1 MAWGDG
7 VPDRIYIADTIFEI
21 GVGQTLTVVDDW
33 IGIGLQDFYVNDG
46 HHPVDDPGPIFIN
59 RGSVIVTSASE
70 RDPVENW
77 VRGIDHDSE
86 ISSYFMNSSFVNAAG
101 ATFSVS
107 HTSLTGKATGFY
119 SGQFSADF
127 TNHGLFE
134 VSSAHRAIGIEN
146 WNGNR
151 LDRQDPINFHFLNT
165 GHLDVVGANE
175 AFGALFYNG
184 AYATNAG
191 SISATGGQRAW
202 GVLMFGHA
210 PELVNSGSITAT
222 QTAGVE
228 DSVGVY
234 VSGGAF
240 GSRLVN
246 SGTITA
252 DVAIREND
260 FDTVRRS
267 GADLIENSGSIFGD
281 IELSFAQDEIRNS
294 GVIQGDVSFGDQ
306 DDLFLGATGRLLGE
320 LSMGGGDDRV
330 ESGLADD
337 RVSGGDGRDWIDGG
351 AGSDEID
358 GDAGDDLLFGGEGDD
373 VLRGGAGHDFLFGG
387 AGDDVLEAAEG
398 DGLDGGEGDDL
409 YRLGGD
415 RDVVILGAY
424 AGNDQVEGFDVST
437 DRFSIS
443 GAFLSATLEGGDTR
457 LTHAGGSILVRNI
470 AGLSL
475 SQWNALIDSA
485 PSLGG
490 EAGVYRVGGDADEEI
505 TGGAGDDL
513 LYGGPGHDILR
524 GGDGA
529 DRLIDREGAG
539 ALHGGAGNDV
549 LIGGD
554 GGFLIEGG
562 DGDDLLQAGGGD
574 DQLHGGLGEDTI
586 FGGAGDDH
594 ITGGTGAN
602 HLYGGDGD
610 DFIAGGDGID
620 VINGNAGRDVIRGGS
635 GDDWLGDGG
644 EDDLIYGEDG
654 NDNITVYGRAQAF
667 GGSGRDIMGAE
678 GDYAVLHGEGDN
690 DVLNGGWTIGT
701 HLYGGDGDDRIITG
715 LLGGHAFGGDGD
727 DWLGASDY
735 DAVLQGGAGNDDM
748 HGIRSA
754 MVTADYSDAAG
765 YVTVDLRIQDWQD
778 THSSGSD
785 RLSSIGNLTGSAY
798 GDVLTGDGG
807 RNVLS
812 GELGADRLN
821 GDGGADWLIGGEG
834 GDTLNGG
841 DGNDVLVGEAGEDHL
856 DGGAS
861 ADVAVF
867 AAPRSLYTITVAGG
881 VTTVSGPEGTD
892 RLTNVERLHFAD
904 GVYAANGA
912 APAGAVTGT
921 AQADVLTGGQGDD
934 ILLGGAGDDVITP
947 GWGFDTVHG
956 GDGIDTVVLGGNHG
970 EYRISHFGGVT
981 TIIASWQTLT
991 LSGVERLQF
1000 DTRTIILAPNGG
1012 DYITDT
1018 AAHDFLI
1025 GLSLNDL
1032 LVAGSGNDRLEG
1044 RDGDDHLQGG
1054 IGNDA
1059 LFGGAGEDLLDGGA
1073 GADVIDGGE
1082 GWDTLLLAGT
1092 RDDYSVLRSGD
1103 GYIIK
1108 GLDGS
1113 DHITGVEILRFSNG
1127 SVIDLARQVGGSPSD
1142 KVDDAF
1148 VLPPLSDDRPLV
1160 LPDERADKFGDEPL
1174 VLPGA
1179 EDTRPLLL
1187 NLEARLAFAGDGMLT
1202 FDPDGAIFGGPAQR
1216 CGDWLY

>member
-1 MAWGDG
+1 MAG
-7 VPDRIYIADTIFEI
+7 RIYIADRILEI
-21 GVGQTLTVVDDW
+21 GVGETLTVVDDW

-70 RDPVENW
+70 RAPVENW
-77 VRGIDHDSE
+77 VRGIHHDSE
-86 ISSYFMNSSFVNAAG
+86 ISSYFMNASFVNAAG
-101 ATFSVS
+101 GRFSVS

-119 SGQFSADF
+119 SGQTSADF

-151 LDRQDPINFHFLNT
+151 LDRQDPVNFHFLNT
-165 GHLDVVGANE
+165 GRLDVVGANE

-191 SISATGGQRAW
+191 SITVTGGQRAW

-222 QTAGVE
+222 QTGGVE
-228 DSVGVY
+228 NSVGVY

-260 FDTVRRS
+260 FDTVRRP
-267 GADLIENSGSIFGD
+267 GNDLIENSGAIFGD

-337 RVSGGDGRDWIDGG
+337 RVSGGDGRDQIHGG
-351 AGSDEID
+351 AGDDEIN
-358 GDAGDDLLFGGEGDD
+358 GDDGDDLLFGGEGDD
-373 VLRGGAGHDFLFGG
+373 VLRGGGGRDFLFGG
-387 AGDDVLEAAEG
+387 EGNDVLEAVGG
-398 DGLDGGEGDDL
+398 DGLDGGAGDDL
-409 YRLGGD
+409 YRLGEG
-415 RDVVILGAY
+415 RDVVVLGAY
-424 AGNDQVEGFDVST
+424 AGNDQVVGFEVST

-457 LTHAGGSILVRNI
+457 LTHAGGSVLVRNVT
-470 AGLSL
+470 GLSL
-475 SQWNALIDSA
+475 SQWNALIDPA

-513 LYGGPGHDILR
+513 LYGGRGYDILR

-554 GGFLIEGG
+554 GGFLMEGG

-574 DQLHGGLGEDTI
+574 DQLHGGLGDDI
-586 FGGAGDDH
+586 ILGGAGDDH
-594 ITGGTGAN
+594 ITGGSGAN
-602 HLYGGDGD
+602 DLYGGDGD
-610 DFIAGGDGID
+610 DLIAGGDGID
-620 VINGNAGRDVIRGGS
+620 VIYGDAGRDVIRGGS
-635 GDDWLGDGG
+635 GDDWLFDGG

-678 GDYAVLHGEGDN
+678 GDFAVLHGEGDN
-690 DVLNGGWTIGT
+690 DVLSGGWTIGT
-701 HLYGGDGDDRIITG
+701 YLYGGDGDDRITTG
-715 LLGGHAFGGDGD
+715 LLGGYAFGGDGD

-748 HGIRSA
+748 YGIRSA

-798 GDVLTGDGG
+798 GDVLTGDGF

-812 GELGADRLN
+812 GGLGADRLN
-821 GDGGADWLIGGEG
+821 GDGGSDWLIGGEG

-841 DGNDVLVGEAGEDHL
+841 DGGDVLVGEAGDDHL
-856 DGGAS
+856 DGGS
-861 ADVAVF
+861 GADTAVF
-867 AAPRSLYTITVAGG
+867 AGPRSLYTITLAGG

-904 GVYAANGA
+904 GVYAPNGA
-912 APAGAVTGT
+912 TPAGAVTGT
-921 AQADVLTGGQGDD
+921 AQADALTGSQGDD
-934 ILLGGAGDDVITP
+934 ILFGGAGDDVITP
-947 GWGFDTVHG
+947 GGGFDTVHG
-956 GDGIDTVVLGGNHG
+956 GDGIDTVVLPYHSG
-970 EYRISHFGGVT
+970 EYRITHFGGVT
-981 TIIASWQTLT
+981 TIVSGWQTLT

-1018 AAHDFLI
+1018 GTHDFLI

-1032 LVAGSGNDRLEG
+1032 LVATQGNDRLEG
-1044 RDGDDHLQGG
+1044 RAGDDHLQGG
-1054 IGNDA
+1054 NGEDA
-1059 LFGGAGEDLLDGGA
+1059 LYGGTGDDILDGGS
-1073 GADVIDGGE
+1073 GGDLIDGGE
-1082 GWDTLLLAGT
+1082 GWDTLLLSGS
-1092 RDDYSVLRSGD
+1092 RDDYSILQSGD
-1103 GYIIK
+1103 GYIVK

-1113 DHITGVEILRFSNG
+1113 DRVSGVEILRFADG
-1127 SVIDLARQVGGSPSD
+1127 GEFDLARQVLTGPGKAPG
-1142 KVDDAF
+1142 DDSF
-1148 VLPPLSDDRPLV
+1148 VLPPLADDQPQA
-1160 LPDERADKFGDEPL
+1160 PPETGADKAGDAL
-1174 VLPGA
+1174 VLPGDSDA
-1179 EDTRPLLL
+1179 A
-1187 NLEARLAFAGDGMLT
+1187 ARMFAGLEVRLDVSGRWAVTL
-1202 FDPDGAIFGGPAQR
+1202 DPDGGLANPAGR
-1216 CGDWLY
+1216 IDDWLY